1 MACVAGRS
9 RTCDLVIEGT
19 RPKLTGDIHVNGIV
33 ISGFLWMASITQSG
47 IQKIRDV
54 SEHLQVDIPYQS

>member
-1 MACVAGRS
+1 M
-9 RTCDLVIEGT
+9 IEGT

-54 SEHLQVDIPYQS
+54 SKHLQVDIPYQS